1 MQLACAVR
9 AQPCDVLF
17 HGSSSAE
24 CLGCLSSQMFFV
36 ACLPDGN
43 VRYFPRICEKLH
55 LTCQVHKNTRAY
67 YIFGGKNER
76 DAGLGIGVVC
86 GEDSC
91 LGSHFPAYLS
101 YADCRW
107 PKADPERNH
116 FSACVH
122 ASLPQATHPE
132 GKAPTCLPAPE
143 PLPLTPSWLLI
154 CGGGNMEI
162 VQPAQF
168 IHSTPGNVCIWI
180 KISCAETNLMES
192 LVRRA
197 VMNK

>member
-1 MQLACAVR
+1 MF
-9 AQPCDVLF
+9 VLTNVLCCLFAGWKCKIF
-17 HGSSSAE
+17 H
-24 CLGCLSSQMFFV
+24 
-36 ACLPDGN
+36 
-43 VRYFPRICEKLH
+43 FPRICEKLH

-91 LGSHFPAYLS
+91 PRSHFPAYLS
-101 YADCRW
+101 YSDCRW

-132 GKAPTCLPAPE
+132 GKAPTCLPAPK

-162 VQPAQF
+162 VHPPSQRNLF
-168 IHSTPGNVCIWI
+168 IPLL
-180 KISCAETNLMES
+180 ETSAFGLKS
-192 LVRRA
+192 VAL
-197 VMNK
+197 KQI